1 MSDTQPSGV
10 SPRPR
15 PRRLAL
21 WIVLALLAVALAVA
35 VKEGR
40 HYVVAKRFFAVE
52 PGELYRSGYIEPAP
66 LRGVIA
72 EHKIKTI
79 VCLLNNEPDNPD
91 QQKEETVVR
100 QTGVRLIRIG
110 MPGTGLADFDALDR
124 AADAIADRANW
135 PLLVHCAGGENR
147 TGAAYAAYRMKHC
160 GWTFEQ
166 AIAEGDKFNLPLR
179 GKSELAEH
187 LRKYYQQR
195 VATRPARNRLDMI
208 PHSPR

>member
-1 MSDTQPSGV
+1 
-10 SPRPR
+10 
-15 PRRLAL
+15 
-21 WIVLALLAVALAVA
+21 VLALVAVALAVT

-40 HYVVAKRFFAVE
+40 YYLLPKRFFTVE
-52 PGELYRSGYIEPAP
+52 SGTLYRSGYLEPMP
-66 LRGVIA
+66 LRKVIA
-72 EHKIKTI
+72 EQKLKTI

-91 QQKEETVVR
+91 QRKEESVVR
-100 QTGVRLIRIG
+100 ETGVRLVRIG
-110 MPGTGLADFDALDR
+110 MPGTGLADFGALDR

-179 GKSELAEH
+179 EKPELVEH

-195 VATRPARNRLDMI
+195 VATRPASRSSKPTSGDRAAQGG
-208 PHSPR
+208 